1 MENVLILASRNIG
14 IIMLIAFAGV
24 IDMGD
29 SADKLASPRFDD
41 AAAAPYLCPPSTP
54 AKVQTFIN

>member
-1 MENVLILASRNIG
+1 MALASMRIG
-14 IIMLIAFAGV
+14 IMIRIAFAGV

-29 SADKLASPRFDD
+29 IADTLASPRFDD
-41 AAAAPYLCPPSTP
+41 AAAAPCLCPPSTP